1 MKQLYWKQQ
10 FDKRLKMLRSNL
22 YDVLHTLDQYELQD
36 QIERQVAKSILKFV
50 GSNRLVAA
58 EKDVKFSH
66 VQKDD
71 IVEISNTQSRDKEYG
86 IVEIVFDQEFRV
98 LNFPYS
104 AFNKNGEPVS
114 KDCTGYITKLI
125 SNVSKGK

>member
-1 MKQLYWKQQ
+1 MNIRQLFRK
-10 FDKRLKMLRSNL
+10 LKAKLKGISN
-22 YDVLHTLDQYELQD
+22 YKEVLDQSGNLQMYC
-36 QIERQVAKSILKFV
+36 
-50 GSNRLVAA
+50 GSNRLVTA

-104 AFNKNGEPVS
+104 AFNKNGEPAS

-125 SNVSKGK
+125 SNVSKGKIK